1 MALKAKMQ
9 GRAAVT
15 RNLNAFVPNALKY
28 AAEANLKV
36 VQEVAEKISA
46 VAPTGATLEYME
58 GFSGDFLKNHPDATN
73 FSKNPTKDKDAT
85 GLFAPWTWRFLE
97 YGTAPHS
104 TAPGGGTVAG
114 RAAAAS
120 NPAGMHPGTTAQP
133 HIWPTWNAFRATAI
147 KIKKAAISKAFREF
161 NRK

>member
-1 MALKAKMQ
+1 MALRAKVQ

-28 AAEANLKV
+28 AAEANLKI
-36 VQEVAEKISA
+36 VQEVAEKVSA

-58 GFSGDFLKNHPDATN
+58 GFSGEFLKDRPDALN
-73 FSKNPTKDKDAT
+73 FSKTPTKDKDAA
-85 GLFAPWTWRFLE
+85 GLFAPWIWRFLE

-104 TAPGGGTVAG
+104 TASGGGTVLG
-114 RAAAAS
+114 KKAAS
-120 NPAGMHPGTTAQP
+120 ANAAGMHPGTAAQP

-147 KIKKAAISKAFREF
+147 KMKKAAIAKAFREF
-161 NRK
+161 NQK